1 MNVPL
6 SIVMWSKVFLDAAT
20 QAVTTN
26 DGFLPD
32 HRAEEVVSEPD
43 RAAEEAE
50 EAEVSAY
57 FMYECIYVCMYA
69 HTVYVCM

>member
-1 MNVPL
+1 M
-6 SIVMWSKVFLDAAT
+6 FLDAAT

-57 FMYECIYVCMYA
+57 FMYECIYLCMYA
-69 HTVYVCM
+69 HTVYVCSV

>member
-1 MNVPL
+1 M
-6 SIVMWSKVFLDAAT
+6 FLDAAT

-57 FMYECIYVCMYA
+57 SM
-69 HTVYVCM
+69 

>member
-1 MNVPL
+1 MSVPL

-32 HRAEEVVSEPD
+32 HSAEEVVSEPD

-57 FMYECIYVCMYA
+57 SM
-69 HTVYVCM
+69 